1 MQTQMVSR
9 FRNHYSETRFA
20 AIGDPETTP
29 KLDLLP
35 ARPWKANEKVPPNRN
50 PSRPVSK
57 TGREGPSGGLVYR
70 LFIA

>member
-1 MQTQMVSR
+1 MQAQTASR

-35 ARPWKANEKVPPNRN
+35 ARPWKANEKVPPTATLPARCQK
-50 PSRPVSK
+50 PGGK
-57 TGREGPSGGLVYR
+57 GRQEDR
-70 LFIA
+70 FIA

>member
-1 MQTQMVSR
+1 MQGWMASC

-35 ARPWKANEKVPPNRN
+35 VRPGKANEKVPPNRS
-50 PSRPVSK
+50 PSRPVPK
-57 TGREGPSGGLVYR
+57 PGGRGFQEDR
-70 LFIA
+70 FIA